1 MCTGTGTVYGRT
13 GTVYA
18 RTGVCPCTGKP
29 GKTVPTLTPTVFDFS
44 VFQRCKMNKY
54 ETEVLNPEIL
64 IDRIQI
70 GKDQKLFAN
79 LFSITIEIKQKK
91 KL

>member
-1 MCTGTGTVYGRT
+1 
-13 GTVYA
+13 
-18 RTGVCPCTGKP
+18 
-29 GKTVPTLTPTVFDFS
+29 
-44 VFQRCKMNKY
+44 MNKY